1 MDDGDPLQS
10 VPDSPDGS
18 QFIQCTACESALQS
32 PGRKSVSFLLLDQL
46 TIPLVGCDN
55 HLEEFCSLCGL
66 ATEGRAELLNHRPA
80 GGVNCPS
87 CRHAPH
93 KPQQP
98 VIPVGNGGLAV
109 LACSTHQSDILSRF
123 STGLQV
129 REHLTSSLD
138 GASTDRY

>member
-1 MDDGDPLQS
+1 MDNGDSLQS
-10 VPDSPDGS
+10 LADLPHGN
-18 QFIQCTACESALQS
+18 QLMHCTACESALQS
-32 PGRKSVSFLLLDQL
+32 PGRESVSFLLLDQL

-93 KPQQP
+93 KPHQP
-98 VIPVGNGGLAV
+98 VIPVGNGGLGV
-109 LACSTHQSDILSRF
+109 LACPTHQSDIFSRF
-123 STGLQV
+123 RTGLQV
-129 REHLTSSLD
+129 RQYLNSSLD
-138 GASTDRY
+138 AASTDP

>member
-1 MDDGDPLQS
+1 MDDRDPPQS
-10 VPDSPDGS
+10 VPEFPDRS
-18 QFIQCTACESALQS
+18 QFIQCAACESALQS
-32 PGRKSVSFLLLDQL
+32 PGRESVSFLLLDQL

-55 HLEEFCSLCGL
+55 HLEEFYSLCGL

-80 GGVNCPS
+80 GGINCPS

-109 LACSTHQSDILSRF
+109 LACSTHQSDIFSRF
-123 STGLQV
+123 RTGLQI
-129 REHLTSSLD
+129 RQHLTSSLD
-138 GASTDRY
+138 GASTDL

>member
-32 PGRKSVSFLLLDQL
+32 PGRESVSFLLLDQL